1 MPNFK
6 ALSQAAAA
14 LAMLATAS
22 FAKADA
28 INLVTN
34 GNFSNTTLTAS
45 SQFGDTYGG
54 QTVAGWFGDGYTFL
68 MTPGSADTTGATGQ
82 YGNLKLYGPEGG
94 TSNSAYSNNGFTSS
108 SPAGGDY
115 IAMDGAYEEGSI
127 SQVLSGLTIGD
138 TIAVSFWYA
147 GAQQSGYNGAT
158 TEGLNVSLG
167 NQTLQSVTLN
177 NVNHGFTGWQYQT
190 LNFTATGT
198 SETLKFLATGTPG
211 GEPPFTLL
219 DGVTATDTA
228 VTPEPSSIA
237 LLGTGL
243 LTVGGLVR
251 KRFLQA

>member
-1 MPNFK
+1 
-6 ALSQAAAA
+6 
-14 LAMLATAS
+14 MLATAS

-28 INLVTN
+28 INLITN
-34 GNFSNTTLTAS
+34 GDFSTTTLTAS

-54 QTVAGWFGDGYTFL
+54 QTVTGWFGDGYTFL

-94 TSNSAYSNNGFTSS
+94 TSNSAYSNNGLTATS
-108 SPAGGDY
+108 PVGGNY

-127 SQVLSGLTIGD
+127 SQILTGLIVGSDVT
-138 TIAVSFWYA
+138 VSFWYA
-147 GAQQSGYNGAT
+147 GAQQSGYTGAT

-167 NQTLQSVTLN
+167 NQTLQAVTLN
-177 NVNHGFTGWQYQT
+177 DASHGFTGWQYET
-190 LNFTATGT
+190 LNFTATSST
-198 SETLKFLATGTPG
+198 ETLKFLATGTPG

-219 DGVTATDTA
+219 DGVTATDAA

-243 LTVGGLVR
+243 LTVGGLLR